1 MGKIEKFNN
10 ESDLLQRIDELKQE
24 GAGESDLQVISEDK
38 LEDNSLDYTDV
49 KVKSSRGS
57 FSDKITALFS
67 GESSE
72 ERVLSS
78 VHVPEERLDEYKADL
93 NNGKILLYIDN
104 DNLDDSKNYDSEH
117 PKGSQSGN
125 EHYDNT
131 KPFSNEGNEESGVSK
146 GTAAGAGVGAGA
158 AGAAAASSSKND
170 NDTSHDQNEF
180 GNTDKENEFNQ
191 NDDVS
196 RNENSR
202 NQNEFGNADK
212 ENEFNRSD
220 DVSNNDVSRNS
231 NEDNDTN
238 AVSKGTVAGAGLG
251 AGAAGA
257 AAASSSKNDNDTSQN
272 QNEFGNAERENEF
285 NQNDDVSN
293 NDLTHNTTGKTDSPS
308 FDNEAETDRSTDT
321 NRYGNS
327 IDKEEVAHDDV
338 DNSNFADNNDGTST
352 SANLAGASGLGAA
365 GYANKQS
372 DEQETQ
378 VNDEDNRKVY
388 SSDNE
393 RDLEALNNREKTNT
407 TYRETDNVKDQQDLS
422 RNDDSS
428 FSRVH
433 DDDVEA
439 ERSTLNY
446 DKPNESVEPPASN
459 VDTTRESNFS
469 TSQNERD
476 TNINASNQSFNDG
489 TRNDKDEESVQLHEE
504 RLNVDKENVETGEAS
519 VDKRVVEEQE
529 EFDVPV
535 EREEVT
541 IERRPVNEKVDE
553 DFNAQGDDSVRVP
566 LHEERVNVD
575 KENVVSEEIVIKKNK
590 VQDTEHVSEKVRR
603 EEADINNPTDDNNR
617 R

>member
-24 GAGESDLQVISEDK
+24 GVGESDLQVISEDK

-78 VHVPEERLDEYKADL
+78 VHVPEEKLDEYKADL

-180 GNTDKENEFNQ
+180 GN
-191 NDDVS
+191 
-196 RNENSR
+196 
-202 NQNEFGNADK
+202 ADK

-231 NEDNDTN
+231 NEDNDSN
-238 AVSKGTVAGAGLG
+238 GVSKGTV
-251 AGAAGA
+251 A

-285 NQNDDVSN
+285 NRSDDVSN
-293 NDLTHNTTGKTDSPS
+293 NDLTHNTTEKTDSPS

-327 IDKEEVAHDDV
+327 IDKEEVSHDDV
-338 DNSNFADNNDGTST
+338 DNSNFADNNDDTST

-603 EEADINNPTDDNNR
+603 EEADINNPTEDNNR